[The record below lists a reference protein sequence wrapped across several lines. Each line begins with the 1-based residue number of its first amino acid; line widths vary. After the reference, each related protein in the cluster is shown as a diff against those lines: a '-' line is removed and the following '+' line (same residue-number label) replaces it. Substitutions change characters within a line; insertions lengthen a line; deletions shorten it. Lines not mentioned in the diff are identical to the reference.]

1 MYLDAK
7 TLKYKRIIDKLNFN
21 SLVCLLMMML
31 KEKTNAEEMAQ
42 IIDEKKEEAQKLL
55 DALTSI
61 GLAEKSAKNGKVE
74 YSLKKEIA
82 ENKLLRARVGSR
94 ILSSLEG

>member
-1 MYLDAK
+1 
-7 TLKYKRIIDKLNFN
+7 
-21 SLVCLLMMML
+21 MMML
-31 KEKTNAEEMAQ
+31 KERTNAEEMAQ

-61 GLAEKSAKNGKVE
+61 GLTEKSTKNGKVE

>member
-1 MYLDAK
+1 
-7 TLKYKRIIDKLNFN
+7 
-21 SLVCLLMMML
+21 MMML

-61 GLAEKSAKNGKVE
+61 GLTEKSVINGKVE

>member
-1 MYLDAK
+1 
-7 TLKYKRIIDKLNFN
+7 
-21 SLVCLLMMML
+21 MMML

-42 IIDEKKEEAQKLL
+42 IIDEKKEDAEKLL

-61 GLAEKSAKNGKVE
+61 GLTEKFVKNGKVE
-74 YSLKKEIA
+74 YSLKREIA

>member
-1 MYLDAK
+1 MSLDAK

-31 KEKTNAEEMAQ
+31 KERTNAEEMAQ

-61 GLAEKSAKNGKVE
+61 GLTEKSTKNGKVE